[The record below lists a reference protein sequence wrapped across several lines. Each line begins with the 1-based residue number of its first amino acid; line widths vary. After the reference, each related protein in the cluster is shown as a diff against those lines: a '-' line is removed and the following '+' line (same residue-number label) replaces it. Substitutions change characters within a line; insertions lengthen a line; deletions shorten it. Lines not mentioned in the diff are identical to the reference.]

1 MQQFI
6 VFYKA
11 DLVGKAAPALGSEG
25 VLIVDGRFGKERAY
39 AAAREQA
46 HKLRKVSPSLL
57 GFRLYKGD
65 RFTNARPAGDIHAIR
80 PDTSKALEAA
90 CRKGIVEW

>member
-11 DLVGKAAPALGSEG
+11 DLAGKAAPALGSDG
-25 VLIVDGRFGKERAY
+25 VLIVDGRFGKERTY

-46 HKLRKVSPSLL
+46 QKLRKVSPFLL
-57 GFRLYKGD
+57 GFRLYKGE
-65 RFTNARPAGDIHAIR
+65 RFTNARPVGGIHAIR
-80 PDTSKALEAA
+80 PDTAKALEQA